1 MSPLSSPSKV
11 PNWKDALVAVLV
23 LGLSAAVVLPTIQG
37 AQIRAQ
43 TAKVHNDLHAFARA
57 LELYRADWRDVPPGW
72 NDVTP
77 LALAPL
83 VRPHDYRQVSPFP
96 LKEVDPFMPMNQR
109 RDGQAAG
116 NEEGH
121 YLYFHLNGS
130 WADRQRLPQDKRTN
144 TYILESQGP
153 DRIQDFVPQFA
164 AGTKQYG
171 PEQIYDPSNGLVSNG
186 DIAFW
191 GWEPPANP
199 LARQVIPQFQP

>member
-1 MSPLSSPSKV
+1 MSEPSPTNV
-11 PNWKDALVAVLV
+11 PNWKDALVAGLILV
-23 LGLSAAVVLPTIQG
+23 LLAAAVLPTIQG
-37 AQIRAQ
+37 AQTRAQ
-43 TAKVHNDLHAFARA
+43 TTKARNDLQSFARA
-57 LELYRADWRDVPPGW
+57 LELYRADWNDVPPGL

-83 VRPHDYRQVSPFP
+83 VRPYDYRKESSFP
-96 LKEVDPFMPMNQR
+96 LNGIDPFLPRNQR
-109 RDGQAAG
+109 RDGKEAG
-116 NEEGH
+116 NEKGH

-153 DRIQDFVPQFA
+153 DRMQDFVPQFA

-171 PEQIYDPSNGLVSNG
+171 PEQIYDPSNGLASRG

-199 LARQVIPQFQP
+199 LARSVIPQFEK